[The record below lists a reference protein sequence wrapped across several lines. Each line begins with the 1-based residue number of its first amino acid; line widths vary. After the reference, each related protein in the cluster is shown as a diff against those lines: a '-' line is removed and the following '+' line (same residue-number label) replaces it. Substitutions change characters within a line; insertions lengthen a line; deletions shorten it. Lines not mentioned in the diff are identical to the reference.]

1 MTQNFEETVVNALP
15 LTLEDSWVAS
25 LAGTYG
31 WQDAWMEA
39 QPAKRRRET
48 PPSQDLPSLMSASRP
63 VPPFTPAASPA
74 SAPFT
79 PAAGPV
85 FALSRVNTRPSARAA
100 GATAKAAAV
109 PGPEAHAPRVA
120 LAPPAA
126 PVAAPA
132 DPAPLAAPDP
142 APAADASP
150 GPASPLRLPPPA
162 AAEDDG
168 EQPICVICHDVM
180 ARNTEQEALH
190 CGHTFHRVCME
201 EWRAVAGVAR
211 GA

>member
-1 MTQNFEETVVNALP
+1 MRCLLP
-15 LTLEDSWVAS
+15 LRT
-25 LAGTYG
+25 AGWPVWPGPTGGRMLG
-31 WQDAWMEA
+31 WRPR
-39 QPAKRRRET
+39 QPSGAGKLHHPRIS
-48 PPSQDLPSLMSASRP
+48 PVLCP

-74 SAPFT
+74 SAPFN

-85 FALSRVNTRPSARAA
+85 FALSGVNTRPSARAA

-120 LAPPAA
+120 LAPPAG

-150 GPASPLRLPPPA
+150 GPVSPLRLPPPA

-168 EQPICVICHDVM
+168 EQPICVICHDVTGWFDPN
-180 ARNTEQEALH
+180 AEPE
-190 CGHTFHRVCME
+190 GKEF
-201 EWRAVAGVAR
+201 W
-211 GA
+211 